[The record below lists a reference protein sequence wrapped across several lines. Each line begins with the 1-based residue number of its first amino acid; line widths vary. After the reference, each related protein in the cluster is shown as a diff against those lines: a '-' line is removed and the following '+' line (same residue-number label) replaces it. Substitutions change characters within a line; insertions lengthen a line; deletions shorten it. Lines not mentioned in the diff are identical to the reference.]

1 MDSHAACGT
10 YAFRRSWAKGT
21 SDIHVM
27 ANEKPAAPG
36 GDLRGSSIIREI
48 KASNIEFVVSV
59 PDITTSEGLLR
70 PLAGEK
76 SPRLIRVCKEDEGI
90 GICAGLAHCNKR
102 ALLLMQQ
109 PACSIRSM
117 SCAGSR
123 SNTRCRSA

>member
-1 MDSHAACGT
+1 
-10 YAFRRSWAKGT
+10 
-21 SDIHVM
+21 M

-36 GDLRGSSIIREI
+36 GDLRGSIIREI

-109 PACSIRSM
+109 PAWSIRSM